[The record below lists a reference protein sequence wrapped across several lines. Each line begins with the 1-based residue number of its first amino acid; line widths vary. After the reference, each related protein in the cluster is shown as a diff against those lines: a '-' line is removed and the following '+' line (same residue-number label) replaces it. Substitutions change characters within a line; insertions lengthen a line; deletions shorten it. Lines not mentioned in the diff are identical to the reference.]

1 MTNKEIYEKLKAVF
15 GNKIGDFNEQT
26 GSEYAKRT
34 SSYADIAEPGAV
46 HEICLYLRDDSDM
59 AFDNLNSV
67 SCGDNGDKTLYVAYH
82 MESMSKKHAFALK
95 VTVPVGHPIVPSV
108 TDLWASANWHERE
121 GYDMI
126 GIKFLEHPDLR
137 RILLDDD
144 WVGHP
149 LRKDYKHPEFYRGM
163 KVQY

>member
-1 MTNKEIYEKLKAVF
+1 MTNKEIYDKLKATF
-15 GNKIGDFNEQT
+15 GGKIGDFVEQT

-34 SSYADIAEPGAV
+34 SSFAEVSDTGAIADI
-46 HEICLYLRDDSDM
+46 CQYLRDESDL
-59 AFDNLNSV
+59 AFDNLNCV
-67 SCGDNGDKTLYVAYH
+67 SCVDHGDQTLLVVYH
-82 MESMSKKHAFALK
+82 IESLSHRHQIALK
-95 VTVPVGHPIVPSV
+95 VSVPIDHPIVPSV
-108 TDLWASANWHERE
+108 TPIWASANWHERE
-121 GYDMI
+121 GYDMF
-126 GIKFLEHPDLR
+126 GIKFFGHPDLR